1 MCGILAILNTID
13 AYSFR
18 NKAKRLSHKL
28 SHRGPDYSGIYINK
42 NNILCHE
49 RLSIIDVLNGS
60 QPIENNDVILVVNGE
75 IYNYK
80 ELKKKYGGE
89 YKTESDCE
97 VLITLYKKY
106 GDNFLEREVISGM
119 YSFVLYDKK
128 KDTYIIGRDP
138 IGIIPLYYGF
148 GKDGSIWVSSELKAI
163 EKDCKIYDIFPPGF
177 YYTSQEQILNI
188 FYKSKWYFDMLYTP
202 PKSSNFDIDKTCDLI
217 NKSLT
222 LSVKKHLMC
231 DVPYG
236 ILLSGGL
243 DSSLIASIASREYK
257 INRQLTDLH
266 TYCIG
271 LKGSKDIKA
280 AEEVAKFIGSKH
292 YSFEFTL
299 DEGLDALES
308 VIYHIETFDITTIR
322 ASTPMYLMARKIKAS
337 GIKMVLSGEGSDEI
351 FGGYLYFH
359 KAPNSDEFYKE
370 TVRKVKAL
378 HKYDCLRANKSM
390 LAWGVEAR
398 VPFLDRE
405 FLDIVMNLDPK
416 YKLCINGIEKYILR
430 KSFDNKNNPYL
441 PENIL
446 WRQKEQFS
454 DGVGNLWIK
463 TLKNIA
469 EKKITDNQLFNAKLR
484 FPYATPKT
492 KEGYMYRE
500 IFEKCFPSDSACKTV
515 PFGDTIACSSA
526 IATKWDKSFQ
536 VLDPSGSSVK
546 DIYKN

>member
-1 MCGILAILNTID
+1 MCGILAILGIIN

-28 SHRGPDYSGIYINK
+28 SHRGPDYAGIYINK

-60 QPIENNDVILVVNGE
+60 QPIENNDIVLVVNGE

-80 ELKKKYGGE
+80 EIKEKYSTK
-89 YKTESDCE
+89 YKTNSDCE
-97 VLITLYKKY
+97 VIITLYNKF
-106 GDNFLEREVISGM
+106 GENFLEKELLNGM
-119 YSFVLYDKK
+119 YAFVLYDKK
-128 KDTYIIGRDP
+128 NDSYVIGRDP
-138 IGIIPLYYGF
+138 IGIIPLYYGYCE
-148 GKDGSIWVSSELKAI
+148 DGSIMVASELKAI
-163 EKDCKIYDIFPPGF
+163 EKTCKIYNIFPPG
-177 YYTSQEQILNI
+177 YYYSSKNKKFNL
-188 FYKSKWYFDMLYTP
+188 FFKSKWYNDIFYIP
-202 PKSSNFDIDKTCDLI
+202 PKSDSNFDETCKLI
-217 NKSLT
+217 NYSLT
-222 LSVKKHLMC
+222 ESVKSHLMS

-243 DSSLIASIASREYK
+243 DSSLIASIASREYY
-257 INRQLTDLH
+257 INRQLTELH

-299 DEGLDALES
+299 DEGLDALEN
-308 VIYHIETFDITTIR
+308 VIYHTETFDITTIR
-322 ASTPMYLMARKIKAS
+322 ASTPMYLMARKIKAC

-370 TVRKVKAL
+370 TVRKVKDL

-390 LAWGVEAR
+390 LAWGVETR
-398 VPFLDRE
+398 VPFLDRK
-405 FLDIVMNLDPK
+405 FLDIIMNLDPK
-416 YKLCINGIEKYILR
+416 YKLCTNGIEKYILR
-430 KSFDNKNNPYL
+430 KSFDNKNKPYL

-454 DGVGNLWIK
+454 DGVGNLWIQ

-469 EKKITDNQLFNAKLR
+469 DNKITDNQMLTANLR

-492 KEGYMYRE
+492 KEAYMYRE
-500 IFEKCFPSDSACKTV
+500 IFERCFPSDSAAKTV
-515 PFGDTIACSSA
+515 PFGDTIACSSD
-526 IATKWDKSFQ
+526 IASKWCKSFKI
-536 VLDPSGSSVK
+536 LDPSGSSIK